1 MDPRVM
7 ELRIRQ
13 WIPVFEEQGLSSI
26 VFCVYLN
33 GSGLLKDEL
42 TRVNYRCAIL

>member
-13 WIPVFEEQGLSSI
+13 WIPVFEEQAK
-26 VFCVYLN
+26 
-33 GSGLLKDEL
+33 SGLNKNEW
-42 TRVNYRCAIL
+42 

>member
-13 WIPVFEEQGLSSI
+13 WIPVFEEQAK
-26 VFCVYLN
+26 
-33 GSGLLKDEL
+33 SGLNKDEWCIINGINRL
-42 TRVNYRCAIL
+42 KVPGTVNKL

>member
-13 WIPVFEEQGLSSI
+13 WIPVFEEQAARHCAGMI
-26 VFCVYLN
+26 
-33 GSGLLKDEL
+33 GEL
-42 TRVNYRCAIL
+42 MKELAE